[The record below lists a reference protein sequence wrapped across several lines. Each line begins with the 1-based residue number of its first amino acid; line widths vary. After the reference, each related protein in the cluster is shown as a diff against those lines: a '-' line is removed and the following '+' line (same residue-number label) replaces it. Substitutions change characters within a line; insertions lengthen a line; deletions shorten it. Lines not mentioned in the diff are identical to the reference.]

1 MTAFITATS
10 HLTLD
15 SLETPVELSRKL
27 RRADDY
33 IRLAVIAA
41 DNAIQQHI
49 EYSECDS
56 FRADRCGL
64 ILGSGFSTMQTNF
77 EVLDD
82 VVSGEQTSPTL
93 FSHSVFN
100 AAAGY
105 IASTLGIKG
114 PALTITDFSF
124 PFFKALEQGCFA
136 LYDDRLE
143 SCLVLQVEIY
153 SDLLSDGRKRLVHDS
168 IPWQPGVVCLLL
180 EKQKKSSAT
189 GLSLEHI
196 EITHQSCAPEAFLI
210 GRQELMVGNVGQ
222 TSYDPLGAALRFA
235 QLFTDTD
242 CESCSFSVKSD
253 WGDVRLQLA
262 QIFHELR

>member
-1 MTAFITATS
+1 MMTALITAAS

-41 DNAIQQHI
+41 DNAIQKRN
-49 EYSECDS
+49 ECDS

-64 ILGSGFSTMQTNF
+64 VLGSGFSTMQTNF

-136 LYDDRLE
+136 LYNDSLE
-143 SCLVLQVEIY
+143 SCLVLQVETY
-153 SDLLSDGRKRLVHDS
+153 SDLLSDGRKRLVQGS
-168 IPWQPGVVCLLL
+168 VPWQPGVVCLLL
-180 EKQKKSSAT
+180 EKQKEDSAT
-189 GLSLEHI
+189 ALSLEHI
-196 EITHQSCAPEAFLI
+196 EITHQSSAPEAFLI
-210 GRQELMVGNVGQ
+210 GRQELMVGKVSE
-222 TSYDPLGAALRFA
+222 TSYDPLGAALRLA
-235 QLFTDTD
+235 QLFTAKA
-242 CESCSFSVKSD
+242 CEDSYFSVKSD
-253 WGDVRLQLA
+253 WGGVKLQLVCM
-262 QIFHELR
+262 